1 MLTERE
7 IENKLKERFSAM
19 YQNQGQL
26 RIVGV
31 WDVAEKGDVKGLG
44 DASSSVLAL
53 NVGIRSY
60 ASFCEPQ
67 ADFNCVAV
75 LSVRRDAAPDGA
87 TLADL
92 IEPLMNKMH
101 IWNSDC
107 DIMCDDLATA
117 TFSPGGFELTGGDL
131 LQTEDCWT
139 ITINFILRGIVNAE
153 TENINN

>member
-60 ASFCEPQ
+60 ASFCEP
-67 ADFNCVAV
+67 
-75 LSVRRDAAPDGA
+75 
-87 TLADL
+87 
-92 IEPLMNKMH
+92 
-101 IWNSDC
+101 
-107 DIMCDDLATA
+107 
-117 TFSPGGFELTGGDL
+117 
-131 LQTEDCWT
+131 
-139 ITINFILRGIVNAE
+139 
-153 TENINN
+153 